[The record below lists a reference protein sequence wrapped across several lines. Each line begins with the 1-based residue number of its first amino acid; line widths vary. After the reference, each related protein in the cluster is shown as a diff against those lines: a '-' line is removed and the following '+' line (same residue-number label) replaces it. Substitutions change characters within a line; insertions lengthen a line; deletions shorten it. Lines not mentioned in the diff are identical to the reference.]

1 MIFEKR
7 GFDCWTSDSGA
18 EAVAF
23 ADEFCPELL
32 LCDMSG
38 LEVVSKI
45 IRKCP
50 DRRVLLPA
58 RHYTNLG
65 SAQKWTLSHSTPS
78 RVMTKPVPPACC
90 WKRLWLCF
98 SLHNRKNAMQ
108 ADAAPAYTVLDAGTG
123 TLADLRWS
131 FHRHPGGLRVA
142 GRETWRAVR
151 PLARGLCVE
160 RQTIFRL
167 LSPGHIPVAQRN
179 PLIVAVRAWPA
190 ATLRYGSPLLLR
202 RRRYA
207 MQSAGGARLIVA
219 IHGFGVAFTADRN
232 PAGAPFENSPMS
244 PSFKSPW
251 EKSPGSSR
259 QPATSGS
266 SRPQMDLLFPAS
278 ASAAQAG
285 DFVRPPWKVHELVFE
300 IRGHVEKEYRDLRV
314 EGEISNLRQASS
326 GHVYFTLKDD
336 RSQLPVVLFRGKA
349 RLLKFTPKDGLE
361 VQVRGGI
368 SVYEDRGQLQLVAE
382 SMEPRGKGSLQVAF
396 EQLYA
401 LLKEEGLF
409 QSERKRSLPM
419 YPRTIGVITSQKGAV
434 IHDILNVLAR
444 RHSRA
449 HVLLYPV
456 AVQGEAAASDIVN
469 ALAWFQKNP
478 CVDVLV
484 VARGGGS
491 PEDLAAFNN
500 EGVARAI
507 SGSAIPVV
515 SAVGHETDFTIA
527 DFVADLRAPTPSI
540 AAEIITDAQY
550 RVEEY
555 LELLAA
561 RLERSVRYQRM
572 RARERFAQLNASA
585 VFAGVQHGL
594 ARRQQRVD
602 ELRFRLESSCEKI
615 SAAAGQ
621 RIAVAQANLMR
632 QDVRRQMTL
641 HGERLRA
648 LQIGLGRAWNAYSER
663 CRTRCSRGADRLWA
677 LSPLAVLD
685 RGYALV
691 YDGSGSLIKTSES
704 LHPDDA
710 LRLRFAHGQAHATVV
725 SLETAKKKNDN

>member
-1 MIFEKR
+1 
-7 GFDCWTSDSGA
+7 
-18 EAVAF
+18 
-23 ADEFCPELL
+23 
-32 LCDMSG
+32 
-38 LEVVSKI
+38 
-45 IRKCP
+45 
-50 DRRVLLPA
+50 
-58 RHYTNLG
+58 
-65 SAQKWTLSHSTPS
+65 
-78 RVMTKPVPPACC
+78 
-90 WKRLWLCF
+90 
-98 SLHNRKNAMQ
+98 
-108 ADAAPAYTVLDAGTG
+108 
-123 TLADLRWS
+123 
-131 FHRHPGGLRVA
+131 
-142 GRETWRAVR
+142 
-151 PLARGLCVE
+151 
-160 RQTIFRL
+160 
-167 LSPGHIPVAQRN
+167 
-179 PLIVAVRAWPA
+179 
-190 ATLRYGSPLLLR
+190 
-202 RRRYA
+202 
-207 MQSAGGARLIVA
+207 
-219 IHGFGVAFTADRN
+219 
-232 PAGAPFENSPMS
+232 MS
-244 PSFKSPW
+244 PSFKPPW
-251 EKSPGSSR
+251 EKPLASSR
-259 QPATSGS
+259 QPATSAAA
-266 SRPQMDLLFPAS
+266 RPQMDLLFPAS
-278 ASAAQAG
+278 SSTPEAAE
-285 DFVRPPWKVHELVFE
+285 FVRPPWKVHELVFE

-314 EGEISNLRQASS
+314 EGEISNLRQAAS

-336 RSQLPVVLFRGKA
+336 QSQLPVVLFRGKA

-409 QSERKRSLPM
+409 ESDRKRPLPM
-419 YPRTIGVITSQKGAV
+419 YPRTIGVITSAKGAV
-434 IHDILNVLAR
+434 IHDILHVLAR

-456 AVQGEAAASDIVN
+456 AVQGEAAASEVVD

-478 CVDVLV
+478 CVDVLI

-491 PEDLAAFNN
+491 PEDLAAFNS

-507 SGSAIPVV
+507 SSSAIPVV

-561 RLERSVRYQRM
+561 RLERAVGYQRM
-572 RARERFAQLNASA
+572 HARERFAQLNASA

-594 ARRQQRVD
+594 GRRQQRVD
-602 ELRFRLESSCEKI
+602 ELRFRLESSWEKRY
-615 SAAAGQ
+615 AAAGQ

-641 HGERLRA
+641 HGERLRS
-648 LQIGLGRAWNAYSER
+648 LQTGLGRAWQAYSER
-663 CRTRCSRGADRLWA
+663 CRTRCSRAADRLAA

-691 YDGSGSLIKTSES
+691 YDRSGGLVKTARN
-704 LHPDDA
+704 LRPGDA
-710 LRLRFAHGQAHATVV
+710 LHLRFALGQADASVTNV
-725 SLETAKKKNDN
+725 EPQAEQNTNEN

>member
-1 MIFEKR
+1 
-7 GFDCWTSDSGA
+7 
-18 EAVAF
+18 
-23 ADEFCPELL
+23 
-32 LCDMSG
+32 
-38 LEVVSKI
+38 
-45 IRKCP
+45 
-50 DRRVLLPA
+50 
-58 RHYTNLG
+58 
-65 SAQKWTLSHSTPS
+65 
-78 RVMTKPVPPACC
+78 
-90 WKRLWLCF
+90 
-98 SLHNRKNAMQ
+98 
-108 ADAAPAYTVLDAGTG
+108 
-123 TLADLRWS
+123 
-131 FHRHPGGLRVA
+131 
-142 GRETWRAVR
+142 
-151 PLARGLCVE
+151 
-160 RQTIFRL
+160 
-167 LSPGHIPVAQRN
+167 
-179 PLIVAVRAWPA
+179 
-190 ATLRYGSPLLLR
+190 
-202 RRRYA
+202 
-207 MQSAGGARLIVA
+207 
-219 IHGFGVAFTADRN
+219 
-232 PAGAPFENSPMS
+232 MS
-244 PSFKSPW
+244 PPFKSPW
-251 EKSPGSSR
+251 ERPTASSR
-259 QPATSGS
+259 QPATSGNT
-266 SRPQMDLLFPAS
+266 RPQMDLLFPAGP
-278 ASAAQAG
+278 SAAQAS
-285 DFVRPPWKVHELVFE
+285 DFARLPWKVHELVFE
-300 IRGHVEKEYRDLRV
+300 VRGHVEKEYRDVRV
-314 EGEISNLRQASS
+314 EGEVSNLRQASS

-409 QSERKRSLPM
+409 ESKRKRPLPM

-456 AVQGEAAASDIVN
+456 AVQGEAAASDIVD
-469 ALAWFQKNP
+469 ALAWFQKDP

-484 VARGGGS
+484 VARGGGP
-491 PEDLAAFNN
+491 PEDLAAFNS

-507 SGSAIPVV
+507 AASAIPVV

-555 LELLAA
+555 LGLLAA
-561 RLERSVRYQRM
+561 RLQRAVGYQRM

-602 ELRFRLESSCEKI
+602 ELRFRLEAWWEKTR
-615 SAAAGQ
+615 AAAGQ
-621 RIAVAQANLMR
+621 RTSMAQARLMR
-632 QDVRRQMTL
+632 QDVRRQMAL

-648 LQIGLGRAWNAYSER
+648 LQTGLGRAWNAYSER
-663 CRTRCSRGADRLWA
+663 CRTRSSRAADRLWA

-691 YDGSGSLIKTSES
+691 YDGSDCLVKTAEN
-704 LHPDDA
+704 LQAGDL
-710 LRLRFAHGQAHATVV
+710 LRLRFARGQAR
-725 SLETAKKKNDN
+725 AKVIDQGPEAEKKTNGN

>member
-1 MIFEKR
+1 
-7 GFDCWTSDSGA
+7 
-18 EAVAF
+18 
-23 ADEFCPELL
+23 
-32 LCDMSG
+32 
-38 LEVVSKI
+38 
-45 IRKCP
+45 
-50 DRRVLLPA
+50 
-58 RHYTNLG
+58 
-65 SAQKWTLSHSTPS
+65 
-78 RVMTKPVPPACC
+78 
-90 WKRLWLCF
+90 
-98 SLHNRKNAMQ
+98 
-108 ADAAPAYTVLDAGTG
+108 
-123 TLADLRWS
+123 
-131 FHRHPGGLRVA
+131 
-142 GRETWRAVR
+142 
-151 PLARGLCVE
+151 
-160 RQTIFRL
+160 
-167 LSPGHIPVAQRN
+167 
-179 PLIVAVRAWPA
+179 
-190 ATLRYGSPLLLR
+190 
-202 RRRYA
+202 
-207 MQSAGGARLIVA
+207 
-219 IHGFGVAFTADRN
+219 
-232 PAGAPFENSPMS
+232 MS

-251 EKSPGSSR
+251 ERPPASSR
-259 QPATSGS
+259 QPAAS
-266 SRPQMDLLFPAS
+266 SAPRPQMDLLFPAES
-278 ASAAQAG
+278 SSSRSS

-300 IRGHVEKEYRDLRV
+300 IRGRVEKEYRDLRV

-336 RSQLPVVLFRGKA
+336 QSQLPVVLFRGKA
-349 RLLKFTPKDGLE
+349 RLLKFSPKDGLE

-409 QSERKRSLPM
+409 ESERKRPLPM
-419 YPRTIGVITSQKGAV
+419 YPRTIGVITSSKGAV

-456 AVQGEAAASDIVN
+456 AVQGEASASEVVD

-491 PEDLAAFNN
+491 PEDLAAFNS

-507 SGSAIPVV
+507 SASAIPVV

-555 LELLAA
+555 LEMLAA
-561 RLERSVRYQRM
+561 RLERAVGYQRM
-572 RARERFAQLNASA
+572 HARERFAQLNASA

-602 ELRFRLESSCEKI
+602 ELRFRLESSWEKTF
-615 SAAAGQ
+615 AATRQ
-621 RIAVAQANLMR
+621 RISTAQTHLMQ

-648 LQIGLGRAWNAYSER
+648 LHMRLDRAWNTYTER
-663 CRTRCSRGADRLWA
+663 SLTRCSRATDRLWA

-691 YDGSGSLIKTSES
+691 YAGNGNLVKTSDS
-704 LHPDDA
+704 LHIGDT
-710 LRLRFAHGQAHATVV
+710 LRLRFAQGQAHAKVIDREPDTG
-725 SLETAKKKNDN
+725 K

>member
-1 MIFEKR
+1 
-7 GFDCWTSDSGA
+7 
-18 EAVAF
+18 
-23 ADEFCPELL
+23 
-32 LCDMSG
+32 
-38 LEVVSKI
+38 
-45 IRKCP
+45 
-50 DRRVLLPA
+50 
-58 RHYTNLG
+58 
-65 SAQKWTLSHSTPS
+65 
-78 RVMTKPVPPACC
+78 
-90 WKRLWLCF
+90 
-98 SLHNRKNAMQ
+98 
-108 ADAAPAYTVLDAGTG
+108 
-123 TLADLRWS
+123 
-131 FHRHPGGLRVA
+131 
-142 GRETWRAVR
+142 
-151 PLARGLCVE
+151 
-160 RQTIFRL
+160 
-167 LSPGHIPVAQRN
+167 
-179 PLIVAVRAWPA
+179 
-190 ATLRYGSPLLLR
+190 
-202 RRRYA
+202 
-207 MQSAGGARLIVA
+207 
-219 IHGFGVAFTADRN
+219 
-232 PAGAPFENSPMS
+232 MS

-251 EKSPGSSR
+251 ERPPVSSR
-259 QPATSGS
+259 QLAASGTP
-266 SRPQMDLLFPAS
+266 RPQMDLLFPAS
-278 ASAAQAG
+278 SSSLPSS
-285 DFVRPPWKVHELVFE
+285 DFVRPPWKVHELVTE
-300 IRGHVEKEYRDLRV
+300 VRGHVEKEYRDLRV

-336 RSQLPVVLFRGKA
+336 QSQLPVVLFRGKA
-349 RLLKFTPKDGLE
+349 RLLKFSPKDGLE

-409 QSERKRSLPM
+409 ESERKRPLPM
-419 YPRTIGVITSQKGAV
+419 YPRTIGVITSSKGAV

-456 AVQGEAAASDIVN
+456 AVQGEASASEVVD

-491 PEDLAAFNN
+491 PEDLAAFNS

-507 SGSAIPVV
+507 SASAIPVV

-555 LELLAA
+555 LEMLAT
-561 RLERSVRYQRM
+561 RLERAVGYQRM
-572 RARERFAQLNASA
+572 HARERFAQLNAAA

-602 ELRFRLESSCEKI
+602 ELRFRLESSWEKTF
-615 SAAAGQ
+615 ATVGQ
-621 RIAVAQANLMR
+621 RISMAQAHLMQ

-648 LQIGLGRAWNAYSER
+648 LHTGLDRAWNTYTER
-663 CRTRCSRGADRLWA
+663 CLTRCSRAIDRLWA

-685 RGYALV
+685 RGYALA
-691 YDGSGSLIKTSES
+691 YASNGSLVKTSDS
-704 LHPDDA
+704 LHTGDT
-710 LRLRFAHGQAHATVV
+710 LRLRFAQGQAQ
-725 SLETAKKKNDN
+725 AKVIDREPEIGK